1 MSIALQGLDS
11 KLKSTSITISVSSR
25 HVLLRLSN
33 ALDWQQMAELALPDL
48 RRTTAKGMWTIGR
61 RLYLRVHLGTYIL
74 QCLLKETDRGIESK
88 INDTPVYQ
96 VFCGRG
102 IVPSW
107 KCPDHTKVE
116 EFRNRLSPD
125 TQQKIGIL
133 VIQVAQEMGF
143 ADPSWMDVD
152 STVQE
157 ANIAYPSDAN
167 LMRKLSEKAHK
178 VLKYLKDKAKWLSPE
193 QLKINIQKI
202 RKKSRGYFFLAQNAS
217 KKIRRKAF
225 ASYHGLVQRQLKP
238 VLSYLTSLE
247 EKKIEKLPWNIQL
260 HLSQLRQM
268 GKKYLS
274 DVGYFIRKHTVKP
287 GKILSF
293 HAGEVACIPK
303 KKAGKPHEFG
313 RVFQLGRIG
322 GNFLIAFTSTSIRM
336 EDKLSLLPVIE
347 EHRKIFGTDVLKEVG
362 TDKGYY
368 SNTNIRQINTRSI
381 NSDGIQR
388 PVNIKAQPPSEVVEV
403 LRDRR
408 AGIEPLIGHAK
419 AYGLRKSKMKS
430 DRATLAS
437 GYRSV
442 LGFNL
447 NQLTQYLKAG

>member
-11 KLKSTSITISVSSR
+11 KLKSTSLSIRVSSK
-25 HVLLRLSN
+25 HPLLKLGN
-33 ALDWQQMAELALPDL
+33 ALSWQELADLAMPDL
-48 RRTTAKGMWTIGR
+48 RQTTRKGFWYLGR
-61 RLYLRVHLGTYIL
+61 RLYLRIHLGVYVL
-74 QCLLKETDRGIESK
+74 QCLLRETDRGIESK
-88 INDTPVYQ
+88 VNDTPVYQ

-102 IVPSW
+102 VIARW

-116 EFRNRLSPD
+116 EFRNRLSPE
-125 TQQKIGIL
+125 THQRIG
-133 VIQVAQEMGF
+133 VFVVKVAREMGF

-157 ANIAYPSDAN
+157 ANIAYPSDAS

-178 VLKYLKDKAKWLSPE
+178 VLEYMRTKGKKYLP
-193 QLKINIQKI
+193 QGLKVDIQEI
-202 RKKSRGYFFLAQNAS
+202 RKKSLAYFFLAQNSA
-217 KKIRRKAF
+217 IEVRRKLF
-225 ASYHGLVQRQLKP
+225 ASYHRLVRRQLEP
-238 VLSYLTSLE
+238 VIAFCQSLSPAQLAQ
-247 EKKIEKLPWNIQL
+247 LPWNIQL
-260 HLSQLRQM
+260 HLEQIRQ
-268 GKKYLS
+268 KARRYLS
-274 DVGYFIRKHTVKP
+274 DVGYFVRNHTVKA
-287 GKILSF
+287 GKILSL
-293 HAGEVACIPK
+293 HAEEVACIPK

-313 RVFQLGRIG
+313 RAFQLGRIG
-322 GNFLIAFTSTSIRM
+322 GNFLIAFTSTSVRM
-336 EDKLSLLPVIE
+336 EDKPSLLPVIQ
-347 EHRKIFGTDVLKEVG
+347 EHREIFGADVLQEVG

-368 SNTNIRQINTRSI
+368 STKNIRSVKELSI
-381 NSDGIQR
+381 NADGIQR
-388 PVNIKAQPPSEVVEV
+388 PVNIKKQPPPEVVKL

-447 NQLTQYLKAG
+447 NQLTRYIEAG